1 MKRMLAIILA
11 LTMTLS
17 SLNAAFAEEAAAVSQ
32 SSQQAS
38 TSQPG
43 GNRPPEKLGETSGQP
58 DGGNGLMNGQP
69 AGGVSLE
76 ELVQSG
82 VISQETMDAI
92 MVYMKENQPADL
104 PQKPDGVPEPA
115 GENANATEGSMMI
128 HQEVLSQ
135 LLENGL
141 LTQTEYDAIAELLS
155 QQADAGAASSM
166 GTPPDGQFGQ
176 GGNPP
181 DGGPGTAAQSVSYT
195 AATEISEA
203 AVLTDENYAS
213 DTADENALLV
223 SAAQEVQL
231 VNSTVTKT
239 GNSDGGDSCSFYGMN
254 AAVLAKDGAEV
265 TIQGGAIT
273 SEANGANGVFS
284 YGGNGGQN
292 GAAGDGTTVNISD
305 TSILTTGDNAGG
317 IMTTGGGVTNASNL
331 TIQTFGRSSAAIRTD
346 RGGGTVTVDGGSYTT
361 SGLGSPAIYSTANVS
376 VRHATLV
383 SNLSEGVCIEGKNT
397 VTLTD
402 CDLTVDNTQCNG
414 NATFLDAIMIYQS
427 MSGDADSGT
436 SVFNMSGGS
445 ITSKSGHVF
454 HVTNTHAVI
463 TLENVSITN
472 EDQSNV
478 LLSVCDDGWNSGNNQ
493 AELQASAQIL
503 EGSVLVGSNA
513 FLTLTLANGSD
524 FIGSISGVITN
535 SRGETISTE
544 TGNVAVTMD
553 AASQW
558 SLTTD
563 SYVTSFFGNAGQ
575 VISNGYTLYVNGM
588 ALEEIK

>member
-17 SLNAAFAEEAAAVSQ
+17 SLNAAIAEEAAAVSQ
-32 SSQQAS
+32 SSQQAT

-43 GNRPPEKLGETSGQP
+43 GNRPPEKPGETSGQP
-58 DGGNGLMNGQP
+58 DGGSGLMNGQP

-92 MVYMKENQPADL
+92 MAYMKENQPADL

-115 GENANATEGSMMI
+115 GENANAPEGGMMI

-181 DGGPGTAAQSVSYT
+181 VGGSGAAAQSVSYT

-231 VNSTVTKT
+231 VNPTVTKT

-254 AAVLAKDGAEV
+254 VAVLAKDGAEV

-346 RGGGTVTVDGGSYTT
+346 RGGGTVTV
-361 SGLGSPAIYSTANVS
+361 
-376 VRHATLV
+376 
-383 SNLSEGVCIEGKNT
+383 E
-397 VTLTD
+397 VTQPPVWARLPFTPR
-402 CDLTVDNTQCNG
+402 Q
-414 NATFLDAIMIYQS
+414 TFLCAMRPLFPTFRR
-427 MSGDADSGT
+427 A
-436 SVFNMSGGS
+436 
-445 ITSKSGHVF
+445 
-454 HVTNTHAVI
+454 
-463 TLENVSITN
+463 
-472 EDQSNV
+472 
-478 LLSVCDDGWNSGNNQ
+478 C
-493 AELQASAQIL
+493 
-503 EGSVLVGSNA
+503 
-513 FLTLTLANGSD
+513 
-524 FIGSISGVITN
+524 
-535 SRGETISTE
+535 
-544 TGNVAVTMD
+544 
-553 AASQW
+553 
-558 SLTTD
+558 
-563 SYVTSFFGNAGQ
+563 
-575 VISNGYTLYVNGM
+575 
-588 ALEEIK
+588 ALREKTRSP

>member
-1 MKRMLAIILA
+1 
-11 LTMTLS
+11 
-17 SLNAAFAEEAAAVSQ
+17 
-32 SSQQAS
+32 
-38 TSQPG
+38 
-43 GNRPPEKLGETSGQP
+43 
-58 DGGNGLMNGQP
+58 MNGQP

-92 MVYMKENQPADL
+92 VAYMKEDQPADL
-104 PQKPDGVPEPA
+104 PQKPDGVPEKA
-115 GENANATEGSMMI
+115 GENANAPEDGMMI

-181 DGGPGTAAQSVSYT
+181 AGGPGAAAQSVSYT

-213 DTADENALLV
+213 DTADENPLLV

-231 VNSTVTKT
+231 VNPTVTKT
-239 GNSDGGDSCSFYGMN
+239 GNSDNGDSCSFYGMN

-361 SGLGSPAIYSTANVS
+361 SGLGSPAIYSTATVS

-397 VTLTD
+397 VTLTN

-414 NATFLDAIMIYQS
+414 NATFLDSIMI
-427 MSGDADSGT
+427 
-436 SVFNMSGGS
+436 
-445 ITSKSGHVF
+445 
-454 HVTNTHAVI
+454 
-463 TLENVSITN
+463 
-472 EDQSNV
+472 
-478 LLSVCDDGWNSGNNQ
+478 
-493 AELQASAQIL
+493 
-503 EGSVLVGSNA
+503 
-513 FLTLTLANGSD
+513 
-524 FIGSISGVITN
+524 
-535 SRGETISTE
+535 
-544 TGNVAVTMD
+544 
-553 AASQW
+553 
-558 SLTTD
+558 
-563 SYVTSFFGNAGQ
+563 
-575 VISNGYTLYVNGM
+575 
-588 ALEEIK
+588 

>member
-11 LTMTLS
+11 LSMILS
-17 SLNAAFAEEAAAVSQ
+17 SLNAAIAEEAAAVSQ

-43 GNRPPEKLGETSGQP
+43 GNRPPEKPGETS
-58 DGGNGLMNGQP
+58 GQP

-76 ELVQSG
+76 DLVQSG

-92 MVYMKENQPADL
+92 VAYMKKNQPADL

-115 GENANATEGSMMI
+115 GENANAPEDGMMI

-141 LTQTEYDAIAELLS
+141 LTQTEYDVMAELLS

-176 GGNPP
+176 GGNLSA
-181 DGGPGTAAQSVSYT
+181 GGPGAAAQSVSYT
-195 AATEISEA
+195 AAIEISEA

-231 VNSTVTKT
+231 VNPTVTKT

-265 TIQGGAIT
+265 TIQGGTIT

-331 TIQTFGRSSAAIRTD
+331 TSQTFGRSSAAIRTD

-414 NATFLDAIMIYQS
+414 NATFLDSIMIYQS
-427 MSGDADSGT
+427 MSGDADSDT

-463 TLENVSITN
+463 TLENVTITN

-478 LLSVCDDGWNSGNNQ
+478 LHSVCGDGWNGGNNQ

-558 SLTTD
+558 SLTAD

-575 VISNGYTLYVNGM
+575 VISNGYTLYVNGV
-588 ALEEIK
+588 ALEGIK